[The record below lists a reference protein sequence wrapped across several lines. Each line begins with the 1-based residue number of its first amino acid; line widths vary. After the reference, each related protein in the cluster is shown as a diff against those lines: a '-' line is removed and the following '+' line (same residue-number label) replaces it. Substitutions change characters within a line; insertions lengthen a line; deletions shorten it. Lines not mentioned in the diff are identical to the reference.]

1 MIDFKNT
8 TVGNIWWITKSVDD
22 VIIHYGI
29 LESEMLLQSGLATL
43 ETFDNETEWLQALGE
58 LNINIEE

>member
-22 VIIHYGI
+22 EIIHYGI